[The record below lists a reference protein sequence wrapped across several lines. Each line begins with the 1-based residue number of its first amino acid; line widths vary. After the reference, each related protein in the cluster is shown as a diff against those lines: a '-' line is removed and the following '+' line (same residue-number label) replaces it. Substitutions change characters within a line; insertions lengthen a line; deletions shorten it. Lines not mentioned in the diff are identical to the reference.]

1 MDAKN
6 DETVVQA
13 FGRLERIIN
22 KFRKIEKQPK
32 DLGTGELLY
41 IGEVHTIVAV
51 GKYPGINITELSFR
65 LGITKGAVS
74 QAIGKL
80 EKRNYLRR
88 IKDNSNEKNVLVELT
103 EKGGIVIKEHDRF
116 HRDFFSNYL
125 RDITFGQIAVFNEV
139 LEKIESFMDNSLDS
153 NN

>member
-1 MDAKN
+1 MDAEN
-6 DETVVQA
+6 DEIVVQA
-13 FGRLERIIN
+13 FGKLERVIN
-22 KFRKIEKQPK
+22 KFRKIEKEPK

-51 GKYPGINITELSFR
+51 GKYPGINITELSLR

-88 IKDNSNEKNVLVELT
+88 VKDNSNEKNVLVELT
-103 EKGGIVIKEHDRF
+103 QKGEIVIKGHDRF
-116 HRDFFSNYL
+116 HRNFFSNYL
-125 RDITFGQIAVFNEV
+125 SDITFGQIAVFNEV
-139 LEKIESFMDNSLDS
+139 LEKIESFMDRSMD
-153 NN
+153 NNN